1 MIRAYDCGDQTSMN
15 QHAATSAD
23 SRMHK
28 IQQAIKWTVYTLLII
43 NFVYYIFE
51 DWNRAMHTLHA
62 GSTFLDWTSEFAT
75 SIDESAWFLLL
86 AMFEIETYVIDDED
100 WTGRLARTVR
110 GIRLL
115 CYVLIAHTVYAFV
128 ITLIDLQPTVVVED
142 VSNLC
147 DMTGADVSYVYNLEY
162 TEVNAQTCGELSD
175 ESQFYWLADDP
186 LVSDMAGLDL
196 ERDLA
201 WVDLFEA
208 VTWVLILLAIEA
220 VVRLQGRGVTGGK
233 LMSTANGASI
243 FLYLALIAFGIYWA
257 TLSHWLYL
265 WDELVWIGGFA
276 AIEMNLSEWRNEL
289 LDDKDKSSGEE

>member
-1 MIRAYDCGDQTSMN
+1 
-15 QHAATSAD
+15 
-23 SRMHK
+23 MHK

-86 AMFEIETYVIDDED
+86 AMFEIETYIIDDED

-110 GIRLL
+110 GIRLF

-162 TEVNAQTCGELSD
+162 TEVNAQTCCELSD

-289 LDDKDKSSGEE
+289 LDDKDRSPNEE

>member
-1 MIRAYDCGDQTSMN
+1 MSQ
-15 QHAATSAD
+15 QAATGAD

-186 LVSDMAGLDL
+186 LVSDIAGLDL

-289 LDDKDKSSGEE
+289 LGDKDESPGEE

>member
-1 MIRAYDCGDQTSMN
+1 MSQ
-15 QHAATSAD
+15 QAATGAD

-110 GIRLL
+110 GIRLF